1 MNTDQHR
8 LRHSEL
14 TQRII
19 GVFFQ
24 VYNELGYGFLESV
37 YVEALAGALCQS
49 GLRLDREVPL
59 AVRFR
64 GRVVGR
70 FRADLVVGGTVLV
83 EVKACSRPKSIHHAQ
98 VLNYLRATV
107 LEVGLLVNFG
117 PRPQTKRLLFDNYH
131 KCCHRISDR
140 PFNARVAPD

>member
-1 MNTDQHR
+1 MNADEHR
-8 LRHSEL
+8 LKHFDI

-37 YVEALAGALCQS
+37 YVEALAGALRQS
-49 GLRLDREVPL
+49 GLRIDREVPL

-70 FRADLVVGGTVLV
+70 FRADFVIGGRVLV
-83 EVKACSRPKSIHHAQ
+83 EVKACSLLKSIHHAQ

-117 PRPQTKRLLFDNYH
+117 PRPQFRRLLFDNYH
-131 KCCHRISDR
+131 KYCHRIMDR
-140 PFNARVAPD
+140 TLIARVTDD